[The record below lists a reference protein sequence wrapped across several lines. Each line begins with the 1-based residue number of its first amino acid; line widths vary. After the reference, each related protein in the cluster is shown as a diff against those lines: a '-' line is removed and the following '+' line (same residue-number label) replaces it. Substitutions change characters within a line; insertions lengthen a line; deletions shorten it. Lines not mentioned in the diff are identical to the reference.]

1 MHFCYKSDLIMYHC
15 NYVLCNLLTVLIRLK
30 GHIKQVACM
39 LVVLYILEMYSSGEL
54 RATLGNYFIMQ

>member
-1 MHFCYKSDLIMYHC
+1 MYHC
-15 NYVLCNLLTVLIRLK
+15 NYVLCNLLIVLIRLK
-30 GHIKQVACM
+30 EHIKQVACM